1 MLPELLITLH
11 LMFLYGLPNFDI
23 YIYNVALLKLLPVFD
38 VVTVVLIFDVT
49 YCLCLIFDEVF

>member
-11 LMFLYGLPNFDI
+11 LMFLYVLPNFDI
-23 YIYNVALLKLLPVFD
+23 YYVALRQPLPVFD
-38 VVTVVLIFDVT
+38 VATVVLIFDVT